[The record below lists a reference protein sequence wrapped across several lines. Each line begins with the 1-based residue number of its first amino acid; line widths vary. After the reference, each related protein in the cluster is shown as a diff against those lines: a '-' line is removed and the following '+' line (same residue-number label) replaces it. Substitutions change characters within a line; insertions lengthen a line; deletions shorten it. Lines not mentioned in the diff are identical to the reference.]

1 MYLSQSCTAM
11 NVVLTCFLLLYF
23 YPLVKNCASD
33 ARKRTLLPSIANGG
47 LFNGGEQHERQWF
60 CFFLLRKPRE
70 TLSIPGGISPR
81 HAPGLGGFHDHL
93 FKSI

>member
-1 MYLSQSCTAM
+1 M

-47 LFNGGEQHERQWF
+47 LLNGGEQHERQWF

-70 TLSIPGGISPR
+70 TPFNSGGAYHRDTPQV
-81 HAPGLGGFHDHL
+81 
-93 FKSI
+93 